1 MDAALLQVG
10 LPVRCR
16 KCRVQGFVRP
26 QTDYGGWWRLKL
38 LRGRSIWYCPEDR
51 LDGQHG
57 EEAIKSWYPDKKAE
71 PVVDTSTTE
80 EELYKLLEA

>member
-16 KCRVQGFVRP
+16 KCRVRGFVRP

-38 LRGRSIWYCPEDR
+38 LRGRSIWYCPEHA
-51 LDGQHG
+51 LDGREG
-57 EEAIKSWYPDKKAE
+57 EQAIIDRYPDKKAE
-71 PVVDTSTTE
+71 PVVDTATTE
-80 EELYKLLEA
+80 EELYALLD